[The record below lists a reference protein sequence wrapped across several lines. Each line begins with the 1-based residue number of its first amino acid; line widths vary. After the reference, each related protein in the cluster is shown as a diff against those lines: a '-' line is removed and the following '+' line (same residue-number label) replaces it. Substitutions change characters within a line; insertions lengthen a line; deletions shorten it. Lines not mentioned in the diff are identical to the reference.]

1 MRALETVALML
12 DVDRVQPLADLRVA
26 QPLRHRVGDLAL
38 AFGLA
43 RTGRP
48 GPDAL
53 MRRLVYRRE
62 AA

>member
-1 MRALETVALML
+1 ML